1 VGTQRQP
8 LGRLL
13 LRVVIA
19 LALVGGIFWGIL
31 PQLADLQAAVQAAMQ
46 LSFARL
52 VTLLGLAVGVLVAT
66 WLALARLI
74 RGATFKQAGL
84 AHLQSTAVSNTVPG
98 GGAFALGVNLR
109 VHGSFGRSAT
119 ESTGGLVLV
128 GVLDTAVKLG
138 LPLVLVAASPLVPG
152 SDQLPGQAT
161 VAALVS
167 ALAIGAG
174 FAVALRSEGIVRWI
188 ATRLEA
194 WIARLRGREAEGR
207 WGEVGVGFQRH
218 LRAGLR
224 AHGLPAF
231 VAVAASHALQIAL
244 LVVTLRAV
252 GVPAEA
258 VGVVRVVVVY
268 TLVRL
273 VTAVPVTPGGLGVAE
288 LGLIA
293 GLVVGVPGSLHAQIT
308 AAAILFRVLTYLLP
322 VLLAG
327 PAWLW
332 WRITRPA
339 HHPAAAV
346 PATPGA
352 IAATATPVTVA
363 EA

>member
-1 VGTQRQP
+1 VESQRQP

-19 LALVGGIFWGIL
+19 LGLVGGIFWGIL
-31 PQLADLQAAVQAAMQ
+31 PQLADLQAAVQAATQ
-46 LSFARL
+46 LSFLRL

-74 RGATFKQAGL
+74 RGATFQQAGL

-109 VHGSFGRSAT
+109 VHGSFGRTAT

-128 GVLDTAVKLG
+128 GVLDTGVKLG

-152 SDQLPGQAT
+152 NDQLPGHAT

-167 ALAIGAG
+167 ALAIGIVV
-174 FAVALRSEGIVRWI
+174 AVALRSEGIVRRL

-194 WIARLRGREAEGR
+194 RVARWRGREADGR

-231 VAVAASHALQIAL
+231 VAVAASHILQIAL

-258 VGVVRVVVVY
+258 VGIVRVVVVY

-293 GLVVGVPGSLHAQIT
+293 GLVVGVPSSLHAQIT

-332 WRITRPA
+332 WRLTRPA
-339 HHPAAAV
+339 RDHATPAV
-346 PATPGA
+346 PAAIGA
-352 IAATATPVTVA
+352 TVGPSVATDA
-363 EA
+363 